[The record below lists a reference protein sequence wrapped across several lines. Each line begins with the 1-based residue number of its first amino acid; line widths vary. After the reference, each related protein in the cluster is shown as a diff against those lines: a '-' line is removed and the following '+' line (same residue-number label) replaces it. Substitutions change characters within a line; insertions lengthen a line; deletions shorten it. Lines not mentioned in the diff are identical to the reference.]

1 MADLTEALSWTGFRV
16 DDVYGAR
23 VGKVEDVY
31 VDHDRGTPIWLLV
44 KMGRFSETYALVPLQ
59 DAVAGAGHVWVPYEK
74 DLIRRAPQIAI
85 GAPVAQESEALLCA
99 HYGVMSTRGSEITEL
114 AATALTAISSS
125 AMRAGLPPMS
135 RTTDPPPLRRP
146 FSAPGSTPG

>member
-1 MADLTEALSWTGFRV
+1 MPDLTEALSWIGFRV

-31 VDHDRGTPIWLLV
+31 VDHDRGTPCWILT
-44 KMGRFSETYALVPLQ
+44 KMGRFSDAHALIPLQ

-85 GAPVAQESEALLCA
+85 GAPVAQERETMLCA
-99 HYGVMSTRGSEITEL
+99 HYGVMSSRGNEI
-114 AATALTAISSS
+114 AGIPPTALTALSS
-125 AMRAGLPPMS
+125 ASVRTGLPPMS
-135 RTTDPPPLRRP
+135 RTEQPPPRR
-146 FSAPGSTPG
+146 AQTG